1 MTRMS
6 RALEWAE
13 RAHTGQ
19 TRKDGV
25 ASYLAHPLAVASL
38 VLRFGGS
45 SEQAAAALLHDTLG
59 LDDIT
64 LDSICAEFGERVAA
78 LVEAFVDPELP
89 ADIPAE
95 ILQKYPW
102 ETAKKAYLAKLREL
116 DAEALLVIGCEEF
129 HELTELAS
137 ELRSSPPVEVWKR
150 RPAHPM
156 NYGWYYKEVLKVMT
170 TRLASGHSRAL
181 VTEFALE
188 LRQLQERVFEGG

>member
-1 MTRMS
+1 MTLMS
-6 RALEWAE
+6 RALDWAE
-13 RAHTGQ
+13 GAHAGQ

-25 ASYLAHPLAVASL
+25 ASFLVHPLAVASL

-45 SEQAAAALLHDTLG
+45 SDQAAAALLHDTLG
-59 LDDIT
+59 LNGIT
-64 LDSICAEFGERVAA
+64 LDSIRSEFGERVAG

-95 ILQKYPW
+95 ILEKYPW
-102 ETAKKAYLAKLREL
+102 ETAKKAYISKLQGL
-116 DAEALLVIGCEEF
+116 DSEALLVIGCEEF

-137 ELRSSPPVEVWKR
+137 ELRSAPPVEVWKR

-156 NYGWYYKEVLKVMT
+156 NYGWYYKEILKVMT
-170 TRLASGHSRAL
+170 TRLASGHTRAL

-188 LRQLQERVFEGG
+188 LRQLQERVFEGA